1 MSNLLE
7 GEVLRGH
14 LVRLRELASELEIEA
29 DLFERQA
36 STAPEDTIPDA
47 TPMFEIASVVP
58 AGEARL
64 RVLAALSDVGVAIG
78 RLEALA
84 VGIARQ
90 LDATANK

>member
-1 MSNLLE
+1 MANLLH
-7 GEVLRGH
+7 GEVLCGH
-14 LVRLRELASELEIEA
+14 LVRIRELASELEIEA

-47 TPMFEIASVVP
+47 TPMFEVASVVA
-58 AGEARL
+58 AGDARL
-64 RVLAALSDVGVAIG
+64 RLLAALGEVAGAIG

-90 LDATANK
+90 LDATASK